1 MNVLQYTRIWGLEE
15 FYYPYIQVS
24 GNFPKQQSIEDM
36 SKLKT
41 IREFQNL
48 TQEELAEKSGISVR
62 TIQRIE
68 TGKAP
73 KGYTLKVL
81 AKVLAIAESELLFEK
96 PEKENLEYLE
106 EMDKT
111 QEIVLINFTNL
122 KLINLSSI
130 PFIVIPPF
138 NIIVPVLLMLKM
150 KQKNRLTKQLI
161 SIQILWTIVAPI
173 IFMLGVFLKLGNQF
187 TPLIM
192 VLIVLS
198 NVFIILRN
206 AVEIDKHKKLFYKL
220 NFSMI

>member
-1 MNVLQYTRIWGLEE
+1 
-15 FYYPYIQVS
+15 
-24 GNFPKQQSIEDM
+24 M
-36 SKLKT
+36 SKLKS

-81 AKVLAIAESELLFEK
+81 AKALAIKEQELIFEK
-96 PEKENLEYLE
+96 PEKENLEYIE

-111 QEIVLINFTNL
+111 QETVLINFTKL

-130 PFIVIPPF
+130 LFIVIPPF
-138 NIIVPVLLMLKM
+138 NIIIPLFLMFKL
-150 KQKNRLTKQLI
+150 KQKNSHTKQLI

-173 IFMLGVFLKLGNQF
+173 IFMLGIFLKLGNQF
-187 TPLIM
+187 TLLLM

-206 AVEIDKHKKLFYKL
+206 AIEIDKRKKLFYKL

>member
-1 MNVLQYTRIWGLEE
+1 
-15 FYYPYIQVS
+15 
-24 GNFPKQQSIEDM
+24 M

-81 AKVLAIAESELLFEK
+81 AKVLAIEENELLFEK
-96 PEKENLEYLE
+96 PEKENLDYVE
-106 EMDKT
+106 EMNKT
-111 QEIVLINFTNL
+111 QETVLINFTKL

-130 PFIVIPPF
+130 PFIVIPPL
-138 NIIVPVLLMLKM
+138 NIIIPIFLMFKI
-150 KQKNRLTKQLI
+150 KQKNRLAKQII
-161 SIQILWTIVAPI
+161 SIQILWTIFAPI
-173 IFMLGVFLKLGNQF
+173 IFMLGIFLKLGNQF
-187 TPLIM
+187 TLLIM

-198 NVFIILRN
+198 NFFIILRN
-206 AVEIDKHKKLFYKL
+206 AIEIDKHKKLFYKL